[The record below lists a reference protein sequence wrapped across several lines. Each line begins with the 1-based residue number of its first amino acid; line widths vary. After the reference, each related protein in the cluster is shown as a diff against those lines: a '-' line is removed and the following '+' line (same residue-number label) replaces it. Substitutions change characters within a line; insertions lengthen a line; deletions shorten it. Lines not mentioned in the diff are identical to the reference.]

1 MAQDRFDTIVGA
13 NVHIKGNLSNQGS
26 IEIHGN
32 VEGEISSE
40 EDIIVGQTATINGP
54 VKAKNV
60 DVSGIVTGS
69 VTAAEKLELQPT
81 SKVEGEITC
90 EILSI
95 KHGAIFNGTCAVT
108 AGQSDKKNNESKKPS
123 LEMDEE

>member
-1 MAQDRFDTIVGA
+1 MTQDRFDTIVGA

-26 IEIHGN
+26 IELHGN

-60 DVSGIVTGS
+60 DVSGIITGS
-69 VTAAEKLELQPT
+69 ITAAEKLELQPT
-81 SKVEGEITC
+81 CKVDGEITS

-95 KHGAIFNGTCAVT
+95 KHGAIFNGSCTVT
-108 AGQSDKKNNESKKPS
+108 AGQPDKKNDKNKKPS
-123 LEMDEE
+123 LEMDED